1 MKYVTYG
8 GSGTGIIAGYMVSPL
23 QPESAHLQKLG
34 AAAAEEVRKTVRSA
48 LTELLANFM
57 FRLPGELLEQAPKAS
72 NPADRT
78 ALSDLAR
85 SLPAKSQAWVNTF
98 AQKVDQQLIGGL
110 DAARASDAE
119 SPGGID
125 DSIALASVE
134 LRAEE
139 RYQKQITELDA
150 RFNRVRLMVYV
161 PVYSKA
167 LAPAGLCRSL
177 QDTADAMQWPP
188 RQRRLLLEK
197 FDAIVVPQ
205 LERLYRALIV
215 ALTRIS
221 TEAAKSVEAD
231 KSIKPL
237 SAPKAA
243 APRAPQTAT
252 TIQAPADQKHLDLDS
267 IGMLQRM
274 AMKSE
279 GDGYHDGL
287 LAADLLALA
296 ENKPLPG
303 VMQDQNWIPIQRIS
317 LAGHFLNVVIGD
329 ALVPDELKPQH
340 ESVRFPLMKS
350 ALTDDTLF
358 TSKTHPLGSL
368 IHELLLKSA
377 TSRITGNVETRRM
390 AELLQ
395 QVLVQFDLA
404 PEFVRQAMRGSTP
417 IQDSQIQRFFELQR
431 QQAQQRRDFVIAEAK
446 RVVVHELEQATFG
459 RNIPAPAIRFLNVAW
474 GPLLT
479 KRLLQHGADS
489 PMWKAALAQMEKLLD
504 MLEARRPGE
513 APTAEWTELLQAMSQ
528 VLVAEGMAQDKV
540 NAALQALEQ
549 SRTSQVVEGGL
560 AA

>member
-1 MKYVTYG
+1 MI
-8 GSGTGIIAGYMVSPL
+8 SRMNSPTPAPGA
-23 QPESAHLQKLG
+23 PESANLQRLG
-34 AAAAEEVRKTVRSA
+34 SAAAEEVRKTVRVA
-48 LTELLANFM
+48 LTEVLANFLT
-57 FRLPGELLEQAPKAS
+57 RLPAELADAAPKAS
-72 NPADRT
+72 NPTDRT
-78 ALSDLAR
+78 TLADLAR
-85 SLPAKSQAWVNTF
+85 ALPAKSQLWVNTF
-98 AQKVDQQLIGGL
+98 AQKVDAHLIGGL
-110 DAARASDAE
+110 EASRGSDTEGPTGA
-119 SPGGID
+119 D
-125 DSIALASVE
+125 DSVALAGVE

-139 RYQKQITELDA
+139 RYQKLITELDA
-150 RFNRVRLMVYV
+150 RFNRIRLMLYI

-177 QDTADAMQWPP
+177 QDTADALAWPP
-188 RQRRLLLEK
+188 KQRRLLLEK

-205 LERLYRALIV
+205 LERLYRALIK
-215 ALTRIS
+215 ALTRIGS
-221 TEAAKSVEAD
+221 EAAKVSETA
-231 KSIKPL
+231 KPL

-243 APRAPQTAT
+243 APRAPQSAT
-252 TIQAPADQKHLDLDS
+252 TIQAPADQKHLDSES
-267 IGMLQRM
+267 IGMLQ
-274 AMKSE
+274 ALALKAD
-279 GDGYHDGL
+279 GDGYTDGL

-303 VMQDQNWIPIQRIS
+303 VMQDQNWIPIQRIT
-317 LAGHFLNVVIGD
+317 LAGHFLNVVISD

-404 PEFVRQAMRGSTP
+404 PEFVRQAMRGSSP
-417 IQDSQIQRFFELQR
+417 IEETQIQRFFELQR

-446 RVVVHELEQATFG
+446 RVVVRELEQATFG
-459 RNIPAPAIRFLNVAW
+459 RNIPAPAIRFLNTAW

-479 KRLLQHGADS
+479 KRLLQHGADN
-489 PMWKAALAQMEKLLD
+489 PLWKAALQQMEKLLD

-513 APTAEWTELLQAMSQ
+513 GPSPEWKDLLQAMGQ
-528 VLVAEGMAQDKV
+528 TLVTEGMAQDKV
-540 NAALQALEQ
+540 REALHAVEA
-549 SRTSQVVEGGL
+549 SRATQIAEAV
-560 AA
+560 